1 MVPDSAIAIMG
12 HWGSKDPMPGTYDS
26 ASVNTELVYK
36 SYVCRNYVQGWRLV
50 PYGAVP
56 IPAVVPWNAPDVPEA
71 LCASSVVPSEVAPE
85 PASESVPCGLRKGA
99 AVQLELDATFGLPA
113 GIIHVVNL
121 KTGVVHLYQ
130 SGKSVVCGSFKCGCR
145 EEPHKDAHFA
155 SPDHAW
161 SGSSAPYDFCSACF
175 SERSYRRLGAV
186 RISGLDS
193 SDESD
198 ASSSSSSS

>member
-12 HWGSKDPMPGTYDS
+12 HWGSKDPMPGAYDS

-50 PYGAVP
+50 SYGAVP
-56 IPAVVPWNAPDVPEA
+56 NSAVVPWNAPDLPDAAV
-71 LCASSVVPSEVAPE
+71 ASSAFPSDVATVTTPVSE
-85 PASESVPCGLRKGA
+85 PRELRKGA
-99 AVQLELDATFGLPA
+99 AAQLELDATYGLPA
-113 GIIHVVNL
+113 GITHVVNL
-121 KTGVVHLYQ
+121 KTGVVHLFQ
-130 SGKSVVCGSFKCGCR
+130 SGKTVVCGSFRCGLR
-145 EEPHKDAHFA
+145 EDPHKDAHFA

-161 SGSSAPYDFCSACF
+161 SGSSAPYDFCSSCF
-175 SERSYRRLGAV
+175 SERSYLRLGAV
-186 RISGLDS
+186 RTSGLDS